1 MKGSHPFLR
10 NRLGAA
16 PDAIVVYRL
25 SDTVNALPCRFC
37 AVENSAQPANDGI
50 SQYRKLLG
58 EIRQNAAAVVVSDQL
73 EISIIADSAL
83 QAKFTSSPDELP
95 RTLLIAFNI
104 AEGIFDTQLNL
115 LLVAGEYPYIDAA
128 NDPFTSD
135 SASTLLEQLS
145 EYRRATQAVSAKGI
159 AHLFSGRVLNSP
171 GTQ

>member
-1 MKGSHPFLR
+1 VEARWIACAVL
-10 NRLGAA
+10 LAAAGAA
-16 PDAIVVYRL
+16 P
-25 SDTVNALPCRFC
+25 
-37 AVENSAQPANDGI
+37 AQEM
-50 SQYRKLLG
+50 
-58 EIRQNAAAVVVSDQL
+58 EIRLAEKVNIAAEAGHAEFEAFGRHFSMEL
-73 EISIIADSAL
+73 ESNERAL
-83 QAKFTSSPDELP
+83 A
-95 RTLLIAFNI
+95 LIAFNI

>member
-1 MKGSHPFLR
+1 VISSRFPSSPTARFRRSLR
-10 NRLGAA
+10 PRL
-16 PDAIVVYRL
+16 
-25 SDTVNALPCRFC
+25 
-37 AVENSAQPANDGI
+37 
-50 SQYRKLLG
+50 
-58 EIRQNAAAVVVSDQL
+58 
-73 EISIIADSAL
+73 
-83 QAKFTSSPDELP
+83 TSSP

-115 LLVAGEYPYIDAA
+115 LLVIDAA

>member
-1 MKGSHPFLR
+1 VEARWIACAVL
-10 NRLGAA
+10 LAAAGAA
-16 PDAIVVYRL
+16 PAQEYGDPARRKGVAAEAGHAEFEAFGRHFSMEL
-25 SDTVNALPCRFC
+25 ESNERAL
-37 AVENSAQPANDGI
+37 A
-50 SQYRKLLG
+50 
-58 EIRQNAAAVVVSDQL
+58 
-73 EISIIADSAL
+73 
-83 QAKFTSSPDELP
+83 
-95 RTLLIAFNI
+95 LIAFNI

>member
-1 MKGSHPFLR
+1 MAGTSPWSSR
-10 NRLGAA
+10 
-16 PDAIVVYRL
+16 
-25 SDTVNALPCRFC
+25 
-37 AVENSAQPANDGI
+37 
-50 SQYRKLLG
+50 
-58 EIRQNAAAVVVSDQL
+58 
-73 EISIIADSAL
+73 
-83 QAKFTSSPDELP
+83 AKFTSSPDELP

-135 SASTLLEQLS
+135 SASSLLEQLS

>member
-1 MKGSHPFLR
+1 MISSRFPSSPTARFRRSLR
-10 NRLGAA
+10 PRL
-16 PDAIVVYRL
+16 
-25 SDTVNALPCRFC
+25 
-37 AVENSAQPANDGI
+37 
-50 SQYRKLLG
+50 
-58 EIRQNAAAVVVSDQL
+58 
-73 EISIIADSAL
+73 
-83 QAKFTSSPDELP
+83 TSSP

-135 SASTLLEQLS
+135 IASTLLEQLS